1 MFKNIN
7 KQKKIGGAISIYE
20 NILWHGTSMYY
31 IDDIKKNGL
40 DGKYPDEIYNK
51 MVLLNNEYPFLK
63 NATYVNWFFERQE
76 KKRNDNKVSLSF
88 TTQIA
93 TAMEFA
99 SGVRASGEGPTK
111 YLDEINKNKLADKN
125 TLANELKTIIDNIQ
139 KYPGIILAI
148 KLSDYVNLKS
158 SDDLINEYETGKYEM
173 YINGEK
179 KLPIEYEWQLRK
191 KIPPEIIYIYDMST
205 MLYIKLLSVEGNN
218 FIYKTLKNN
227 FKKIL
232 EKAKKA
238 KNDIPK
244 YIDHYKEHPEDI
256 SRIDNVIKL
265 YKQKIKILKAKAQIK
280 ECYNII

>member
-76 KKRNDNKVSLSF
+76 KKRNDNRVSLSF
-88 TTQIA
+88 TTQIE

-99 SGVRASGEGPTK
+99 SGVRASGEGPIK

-125 TLANELKTIIDNIQ
+125 TLANELKTIIDNIH

-158 SDDLINEYETGKYEM
+158 SDDLINERVSDLYEE
-173 YINGEK
+173 YINGK
-179 KLPIEYEWQLRK
+179 QLPIEYEYLVRK
-191 KIPPEIIYIYDMST
+191 KIPPEIIYIYNMST

-232 EKAKKA
+232 EKA

>member
-7 KQKKIGGAISIYE
+7 KQKNIGGAISIYE

-76 KKRNDNKVSLSF
+76 KKRNDNRVSLSF
-88 TTQIA
+88 TTQIE

-99 SGVRASGEGPTK
+99 SGVRASGEGPIK

-125 TLANELKTIIDNIQ
+125 TLANELKTIIDNIH

-158 SDDLINEYETGKYEM
+158 SDDLINERVSDLYEE
-173 YINGEK
+173 YINGK
-179 KLPIEYEWQLRK
+179 QLPIEYEYLVRK
-191 KIPPEIIYIYDMST
+191 KIPPEIIYIYNMST

-232 EKAKKA
+232 EKA